1 MSLKKKLLTSSPTL
15 LDRINK
21 LRLNTNP
28 TFDTYS
34 YDQTLDIYNKRME
47 IIKKMQQT
55 NDSIVEMNER
65 KQKFL
70 KKTSTKK

>member
-1 MSLKKKLLTSSPTL
+1 
-15 LDRINK
+15 
-21 LRLNTNP
+21 
-28 TFDTYS
+28 
-34 YDQTLDIYNKRME
+34 ME